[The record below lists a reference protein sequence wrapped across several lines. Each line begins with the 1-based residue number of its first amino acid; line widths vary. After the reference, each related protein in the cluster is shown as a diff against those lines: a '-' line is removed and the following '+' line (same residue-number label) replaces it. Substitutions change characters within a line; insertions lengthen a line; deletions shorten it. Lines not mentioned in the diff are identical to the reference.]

1 MKTNVTILVV
11 ILVIIGA
18 YLITKTEM
26 FRGGGGRGGRG
37 GGRGG
42 GGRGGGRGGGG
53 RGWGGRG
60 GGNWWRRGGYGGYG
74 PYYGGWGYNYPWL
87 YSDLYY
93 YPYIYDLPS
102 TPSQACL
109 DAYKAAIDSGKSKDD
124 AFNILK
130 SCL

>member
-11 ILVIIGA
+11 ILIVIGA

-37 GGRGG
+37 GGF
-42 GGRGGGRGGGG
+42 GRGGGRGGIGWRGFGG
-53 RGWGGRG
+53 WNRSR
-60 GGNWWRRGGYGGYG
+60 YGGYG
-74 PYYGGWGYNYPWL
+74 PYYGGYGWGYNYPWL

-109 DAYKAAIDSGKSKDD
+109 DAYKAAIDSGKSKDE